1 MDEGDD
7 DDLELGP
14 EVADALAKGTDL
26 RQYSAEIETAL
37 RSVERASIQDYL
49 QESESLAGLHTQ
61 ACWLGIRVER
71 RSGLTTPR
79 RLFAAR
85 VQIRQC
91 DGVLDG
97 SLARHRVARVPE

>member
-1 MDEGDD
+1 MDLDFGEDD

-14 EVADALAKGTDL
+14 EVAEALAKGTDL

-61 ACWLGIRVER
+61 ARTSSAPTAHCG
-71 RSGLTTPR
+71 
-79 RLFAAR
+79 A
-85 VQIRQC
+85 
-91 DGVLDG
+91 
-97 SLARHRVARVPE
+97 LAP

>member
-1 MDEGDD
+1 MAAASAAPLLEEGDD

-61 ACWLGIRVER
+61 ACWLGTRVER
-71 RSGLTTPR
+71 RSGLTTP
-79 RLFAAR
+79 
-85 VQIRQC
+85 
-91 DGVLDG
+91 
-97 SLARHRVARVPE
+97 